1 MKLKKLLV
9 TYIPNDLRG
18 ERIETVDLEKFG
30 PVFPLFSSDPEKQP
44 IIRYL
49 LKDIV
54 DIITSNPVV
63 DNSIPVDTVSI
74 SGVTMTIDVSGEE
87 YLYDVEIDPT
97 VKLISSELLVVNGE
111 EELFI
116 DRTTGN
122 YTVGEFISKH
132 IYHPLNICYYEKA
145 ARYRTTIPRLV
156 EELEGLA
163 KNICWVKHN
172 IATPI
177 VKEKYLSLNKEQSN
191 LFRKIFLH
199 LDFGITEITEDWR
212 FCSEVDPNGE
222 MSLSCHGTGFNSTII
237 ILSEMIKS
245 LTEGKIIIMPYISK
259 YGLHPLL
266 ERELLRVYCKLHK
279 EMGSEGQLIFGSY
292 NTTAENYKNTLMG
305 I

>member
-9 TYIPNDLRG
+9 TYTPNDLCE
-18 ERIETVDLEKFG
+18 ERTETVDLEKFG

-49 LKDIV
+49 LKDV
-54 DIITSNPVV
+54 VEIITSNSV

-74 SGVTMTIDVSGEE
+74 SGVTMTIDISGKE
-87 YLYDVEIDPT
+87 YLYDVGIDPID
-97 VKLISSELLVVNGE
+97 KLISSELLVVNGKE
-111 EELFI
+111 KLYI
-116 DRTTGN
+116 DSTTG
-122 YTVGEFISKH
+122 ISKH
-132 IYHPLNICYYEKA
+132 IIYHTLNVGYYEED
-145 ARYRTTIPRLV
+145 ARYRTTTIPRLV
-156 EELEGLA
+156 KELEGLA

-199 LDFGITEITEDWR
+199 LDFGITEITEDWK
-212 FCSEVDPNGE
+212 FCSSFDPNGE
-222 MSLSCHGTGFNSTII
+222 MSLDCHGTGFVSTVL

-245 LTEGKIIIMPYISK
+245 LTEGKIIIIPYISK

-279 EMGSEGQLIFGSY
+279 EMGSEGQFIFGSY
-292 NTTAENYKNTLMG
+292 NITTENYKNTLVG